1 METLQH
7 YTGLQTLEITNC
19 KLPVQLP
26 DMLKAIMQTQIVAL
40 SLDDSGMDDRSARAL
55 AEALEQ
61 NKALKSLSL
70 RKNNIKD
77 GVRELVKAM
86 EVNQELTKL
95 DISENDIGPCAL
107 AFFKNAKGRKREV
120 VHRDVAFFMDAEE
133 AGDAEYQKADSL
145 SLLLTSEEQVLRFAE
160 ITSALCAP
168 LMRLKLTMQSE
179 SCCDVIPAIGKLQ
192 QLTSLS
198 LDMKARAIQ
207 DAGCIAVAEALAQ
220 LRQLQSVTLNL
231 RSNEIGDEGCRAL
244 AEVLRH
250 APRLTT
256 MNLHLDDNQINNT
269 GCLVWAV
276 NLREM
281 QQLTSMRVSFRG
293 NPEISGEA
301 WAVWLEAVG
310 NLRRLRN
317 VTLVSLRRRT
327 IEASPKALKGV
338 VGHLRELY
346 LASASRHHKA
356 GASVCST
363 LAGALSQ
370 LQQLRSLGLDV
381 ADNFVDDLGCTAL
394 ADALG
399 KLQWLTTI
407 SLDMSCNCIR
417 DAGFS
422 ALSLALRRLRQL
434 KHVTLNLRSNCMGDA
449 GCRDLAKVLGQLPE
463 LSSLSLD
470 IGFNTWR
477 KDIALTT
484 WTQTLSQ
491 LRNLAFLGLS
501 MEKRSKSRHLL
512 LQREL
517 GKNRWAALYTAFGLA
532 LGKLQRVEIL
542 HLSLRGAIGSAVG
555 CTGLVKALGSLAQLQ
570 KLRSLSLDLER
581 DCLTGQGCDAL
592 AKTLGQLQHLTC
604 LSLAV
609 AENKIEASGCF
620 ALATGLGQL
629 KELTSLRLRVSQ
641 NCTTAE
647 GRAFLK
653 DAFCRMQG
661 RGLGFDWQL
670 EEL

>member
-1 METLQH
+1 MTPEAFEAQVKEGGLLFSHEEDAKLVKQLQLEVFRHKAKSIRELRLSSLGEREVETAMETLQH

-40 SLDDSGMDDRSARAL
+40 SLDHSGMDDRSARAL

-70 RKNNIKD
+70 GKNNIKD

-95 DISENDIGPCAL
+95 DISENDIGPSAL

-120 VHRDVAFFMDAEE
+120 IHRDVAFFMDAEE

-145 SLLLTSEEQVLRFAE
+145 SLLLTS
-160 ITSALCAP
+160 
-168 LMRLKLTMQSE
+168 
-179 SCCDVIPAIGKLQ
+179 CDVIPAIGKLQ

-207 DAGCIAVAEALAQ
+207 DAGCIALAEALAQ

-231 RSNEIGDEGCRAL
+231 RSNEIGDEGCRGL

-256 MNLHLDDNQINNT
+256 MNLHLDNNQINNT

-501 MEKRSKSRHLL
+501 LEKRSKSRHLL

-555 CTGLVKALGSLAQLQ
+555 CTGLVKALGSL
-570 KLRSLSLDLER
+570 
-581 DCLTGQGCDAL
+581 
-592 AKTLGQLQHLTC
+592 
-604 LSLAV
+604 
-609 AENKIEASGCF
+609 
-620 ALATGLGQL
+620 
-629 KELTSLRLRVSQ
+629 
-641 NCTTAE
+641 
-647 GRAFLK
+647 
-653 DAFCRMQG
+653 
-661 RGLGFDWQL
+661 
-670 EEL
+670 

>member
-1 METLQH
+1 M
-7 YTGLQTLEITNC
+7 
-19 KLPVQLP
+19 
-26 DMLKAIMQTQIVAL
+26 
-40 SLDDSGMDDRSARAL
+40 
-55 AEALEQ
+55 
-61 NKALKSLSL
+61 
-70 RKNNIKD
+70 
-77 GVRELVKAM
+77 
-86 EVNQELTKL
+86 
-95 DISENDIGPCAL
+95 
-107 AFFKNAKGRKREV
+107 
-120 VHRDVAFFMDAEE
+120 
-133 AGDAEYQKADSL
+133 
-145 SLLLTSEEQVLRFAE
+145 
-160 ITSALCAP
+160 
-168 LMRLKLTMQSE
+168 
-179 SCCDVIPAIGKLQ
+179 
-192 QLTSLS
+192 
-198 LDMKARAIQ
+198 
-207 DAGCIAVAEALAQ
+207 
-220 LRQLQSVTLNL
+220 
-231 RSNEIGDEGCRAL
+231 
-244 AEVLRH
+244 
-250 APRLTT
+250 
-256 MNLHLDDNQINNT
+256 
-269 GCLVWAV
+269 
-276 NLREM
+276 
-281 QQLTSMRVSFRG
+281 
-293 NPEISGEA
+293 
-301 WAVWLEAVG
+301 
-310 NLRRLRN
+310 
-317 VTLVSLRRRT
+317 
-327 IEASPKALKGV
+327 
-338 VGHLRELY
+338 
-346 LASASRHHKA
+346 
-356 GASVCST
+356 
-363 LAGALSQ
+363 
-370 LQQLRSLGLDV
+370 
-381 ADNFVDDLGCTAL
+381 
-394 ADALG
+394 
-399 KLQWLTTI
+399 
-407 SLDMSCNCIR
+407 
-417 DAGFS
+417 
-422 ALSLALRRLRQL
+422 
-434 KHVTLNLRSNCMGDA
+434 
-449 GCRDLAKVLGQLPE
+449 GQLPE

>member
-1 METLQH
+1 MNL
-7 YTGLQTLEITNC
+7 GLCIAFRFRTPLEFF
-19 KLPVQLP
+19 
-26 DMLKAIMQTQIVAL
+26 
-40 SLDDSGMDDRSARAL
+40 
-55 AEALEQ
+55 
-61 NKALKSLSL
+61 
-70 RKNNIKD
+70 
-77 GVRELVKAM
+77 
-86 EVNQELTKL
+86 
-95 DISENDIGPCAL
+95 PCR
-107 AFFKNAKGRKREV
+107 G
-120 VHRDVAFFMDAEE
+120 
-133 AGDAEYQKADSL
+133 
-145 SLLLTSEEQVLRFAE
+145 
-160 ITSALCAP
+160 
-168 LMRLKLTMQSE
+168 
-179 SCCDVIPAIGKLQ
+179 CDVIPAIGKLQ

-207 DAGCIAVAEALAQ
+207 DAGCIALAEALAQ

-231 RSNEIGDEGCRAL
+231 RSNEIGDEGCRGL

-256 MNLHLDDNQINNT
+256 MNLHLDNNQINNT

-434 KHVTLNLRSNCMGDA
+434 KHVTLNLRSNCMGDFVA
-449 GCRDLAKVLGQLPE
+449 VRTYVFYNHVGIVDSLNTTKGYPLLRQPMGE
-463 LSSLSLD
+463 LYIMSIPKSLS
-470 IGFNTWR
+470 I
-477 KDIALTT
+477 
-484 WTQTLSQ
+484 
-491 LRNLAFLGLS
+491 
-501 MEKRSKSRHLL
+501 
-512 LQREL
+512 
-517 GKNRWAALYTAFGLA
+517 FG
-532 LGKLQRVEIL
+532 
-542 HLSLRGAIGSAVG
+542 HG
-555 CTGLVKALGSLAQLQ
+555 C
-570 KLRSLSLDLER
+570 
-581 DCLTGQGCDAL
+581 
-592 AKTLGQLQHLTC
+592 
-604 LSLAV
+604 
-609 AENKIEASGCF
+609 
-620 ALATGLGQL
+620 
-629 KELTSLRLRVSQ
+629 
-641 NCTTAE
+641 
-647 GRAFLK
+647 
-653 DAFCRMQG
+653 
-661 RGLGFDWQL
+661 
-670 EEL
+670 